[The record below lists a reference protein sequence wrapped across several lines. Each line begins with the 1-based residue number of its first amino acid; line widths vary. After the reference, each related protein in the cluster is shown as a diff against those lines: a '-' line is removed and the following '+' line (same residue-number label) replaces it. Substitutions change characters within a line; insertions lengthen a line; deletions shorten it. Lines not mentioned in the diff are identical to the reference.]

1 MGSIWGYFGSLR
13 WHWGAHVCPKGTQR
27 EKGGG
32 VYCVPLQHCQ
42 SSGSL
47 IPHKTWFQMSNTP
60 WISNC
65 LGRPTWFRFYAIKP
79 SKDPQNGIGGANEA
93 ILGQQEFRKYQYVGS
108 IMPYISG
115 NHPDGAF
122 LIFRTKLSYFWPLV
136 IFLGSKNL
144 LQDLKSLLKIYHIGG
159 P

>member
-1 MGSIWGYFGSLR
+1 MNTELFWWIRRRFDNVVCQKVIRQYGINLGLFWITEVTLGGSCVSKGD
-13 WHWGAHVCPKGTQR
+13 PKG
-27 EKGGG
+27 EGGG

-65 LGRPTWFRFYAIKP
+65 LGRPTWFRFYAIGP

-93 ILGQQEFRKYQYVGS
+93 ILGQQEFRKYQYIGS
-108 IMPYISG
+108 IMPYVRS

-122 LIFRTKLSYFWPLV
+122 PDI
-136 IFLGSKNL
+136 
-144 LQDLKSLLKIYHIGG
+144 
-159 P
+159 